1 MQPALMNLHGNLQ
14 VLLLLDF
21 VVQPHAGSPIHE
33 PIHWIFPADDTAY
46 FEDVAFSDRM
56 KYNKT
61 RVNQTPRER
70 TQVI

>member
-1 MQPALMNLHGNLQ
+1 MAIYEFYRSLISWSNPMQEVPSMSL
-14 VLLLLDF
+14 F
-21 VVQPHAGSPIHE
+21 TGSSPL
-33 PIHWIFPADDTAY
+33 TTRAY